1 MHIKKR
7 INTVPAL
14 KDNTRIP
21 RKIHL
26 QNRARH
32 TFKLVMF
39 SILGL
44 SLFSSLAHASDVY
57 FVTQNDGGFGFSGKY
72 DQIKK
77 LYPLAYIASSSSAF
91 KKDLLNHVMNSQ
103 PTAFNLKINKLSNHD
118 KTYGRSIVLAMV
130 LDGETESIEKYKVN
144 ASNVYKMDIQLHA
157 ETIFFDYAR
166 KTIIA
171 SVPISEQYIDTLDH
185 YPTSADAEEGV
196 RQALYLD
203 PGNNLVSR
211 FADSIHTEVLP
222 KGIVKFVKVTKVKVS
237 SRAMTSISNHPEMGW
252 LDKDIAKKDVANQF
266 SSAVEGIA
274 KIPLEP
280 YTIGSSTGK
289 MAVAFSEDSAYNFT
303 LPKPSYEIHLTLLG
317 FKNVP
322 YKSNPSGYSQ
332 IYGAFVHVKMLDSL
346 VNKIYMNATFK
357 NGVVKLIPKTQVTV
371 AAGPA
376 YLAALRGLFMKFAT
390 GLDNPHYKWIHSA
403 TTADNIQ
410 QMLVNTQKALES
422 CKI

>member
-1 MHIKKR
+1 MPAKKGKIRTSREVHFHIR
-7 INTVPAL
+7 TS
-14 KDNTRIP
+14 
-21 RKIHL
+21 
-26 QNRARH
+26 H

-39 SILGL
+39 SFLGI

-57 FVTQNDGGFGFSGKY
+57 FVTQDDGGFGFSGKY

-77 LYPLAYIASSSSAF
+77 LYPLAYKASSSSDF
-91 KKDLLNHVMNSQ
+91 KEDLLNHVMNSQ

-118 KTYGRSIVLAMV
+118 KTYGSSIVLAMV
-130 LDGETESIEKYKVN
+130 LDGETESIEKYKLN
-144 ASNVYKMDIQLHA
+144 GSNVYKMDVQLHA
-157 ETIFFDYAR
+157 ETIFFDYAE

-171 SVPISEQYIDTLDH
+171 SVPISEQYIDTLNH

-196 RQALYLD
+196 KQALYLD
-203 PGNNLVSR
+203 PGNNLVHR
-211 FADSIHTEVLP
+211 FADSIQSEVLP
-222 KGIVKFVKVTKVKVS
+222 KGIVKFVQVTKVKIS
-237 SRAMTSISNHPEMGW
+237 SRSMASISNHPEMGW
-252 LDKDIAKKDVANQF
+252 LDKNIAKKAVANQF
-266 SSAVEGIA
+266 SSAIEGIA

-289 MAVAFSEDSAYNFT
+289 MAVAFSEDSAYDFT

-322 YKSNPSGYSQ
+322 YESSASGYTQ
-332 IYGAFVHVKMLDSL
+332 IYGAFVHVKMVDPL

-357 NGVVKLIPKTQVTV
+357 NGVVKVIPRTQITV

-376 YLAALRGLFMKFAT
+376 YLAALQGLFIKFAT
-390 GLDNPHYKWIHSA
+390 GLDNPHYKWIHSS

-410 QMLVNTQKALES
+410 QMLVNTKKALES